1 MAAEAG
7 AARRAP
13 CPSSGE
19 RGNGGEARRA
29 WPGADFNHFGFL
41 FPPPPLSCPKF
52 RRGTLYYESSSGPAA
67 ARRPGEGWLR
77 QPGTYPAAGPGLG
90 KGFLLKTTPPPQRIP
105 PAKGHSHKGNH
116 RVYNKAE
123 SRQLNLTSVFEE
135 KG

>member
-41 FPPPPLSCPKF
+41 FPPPPPFLVLNLDAGLCITKAA
-52 RRGTLYYESSSGPAA
+52 PA
-67 ARRPGEGWLR
+67 L
-77 QPGTYPAAGPGLG
+77 
-90 KGFLLKTTPPPQRIP
+90 PQREGP
-105 PAKGHSHKGNH
+105 VKGGCG
-116 RVYNKAE
+116 
-123 SRQLNLTSVFEE
+123 SRGLSLLQAQAWGRAFY
-135 KG
+135 